1 MLETIQPGL
10 IGERQVQVTPAL
22 TARSLGSGSLDVY
35 ATPALAALMEAA
47 AVAALDPL
55 LPAGQTSVG
64 TALELRHVAATPT
77 GMVVRARA
85 EVTSVD
91 ERRVTFRIQAWDEHE
106 LIGEAM
112 HTRVVVEAARF
123 LARLEAKQP
132 SQS

>member
-1 MLETIQPGL
+1 MLEAIQPGL
-10 IGERQVQVTPAL
+10 TGEQQVQVTPAL
-22 TARSLGSGSLDVY
+22 TARSLGSGSQDVY

-64 TALELRHVAATPT
+64 VALEVRHLAATPT
-77 GMVVRARA
+77 GMAVRARA
-85 EVTSVD
+85 EVTGV
-91 ERRVTFRIQAWDEHE
+91 EGRKVTFRIQAWDEHE
-106 LIGEAM
+106 LIGEAT

-132 SQS
+132 AQP